1 MLRAIRVEEG
11 NVRAG
16 GREVCESGARLWVDL
31 SPDPENLA
39 WLRERFGF
47 HPLALEDCAQQGQR
61 PKFEEYPEAH
71 FCVVHRLEPAPDDEG
86 IQSRELHAF
95 LTGEAL
101 VTVHLP
107 PVTELDRVYERCAAD
122 PTLLSRGVDFAL
134 YLLYDAITDVHFAVA
149 DALTDEIEELATEV
163 SSGSRD
169 QELVGRILQAR
180 RVHGLLRRAL
190 APQREVMA
198 ALARGGERVSAR
210 TAVYFRD
217 VQDHLLRITD
227 QIDVGRELLAS
238 AMEVQ
243 LSLTN
248 NRLSEITARLTLVA
262 TIFLPLNFLA
272 GFFGMNLE
280 IVPAPLAKGIVLAAL
295 ALLPGALWL
304 YFRRRGLL

>member
-1 MLRAIRVEEG
+1 MLRAIRVE
-11 NVRAG
+11 G
-16 GREVCESGARLWVDL
+16 GMVQTGDREVCGPGARLWVDL
-31 SPDPENLA
+31 SPDAENLA

-47 HPLALEDCAQQGQR
+47 HPLALEDCATQGQR
-61 PKFEEYPEAH
+61 PKLEEYPEAH
-71 FCVVHRLEPAPDDEG
+71 FCVIHRLEPTPADEG
-86 IQSRELHAF
+86 VQGRELHAF
-95 LTGEAL
+95 LTAEAL

-107 PVTELDRVYERCAAD
+107 PVAELDRIFERCAAE
-122 PTLLSRGVDFAL
+122 PELLSRGPDFAL

-149 DALTDEIEELATEV
+149 DALTDEIEDLASEV
-163 SSGSRD
+163 SGGSRD
-169 QELVGRILQAR
+169 HELVTRILQAR
-180 RVHGLLRRAL
+180 RTHGILRRAL
-190 APQREVMA
+190 APQREVMS

-217 VQDHLLRITD
+217 VQDHLVRITD

-280 IVPAPLAKGIVLAAL
+280 IVPVPLGKVIVLAAL
-295 ALLPGALWL
+295 AVLPGAMWL
-304 YFRRRGLL
+304 LFRRRGLL